1 MGIVSVDLN
10 NINLQSLTKYLRQ
23 TLVFMWNSALREKL
37 FFSCVGTKATPP
49 PPPPVAKFFFFSCVG
64 TKAPPSA
71 KMPWGYLSRKK
82 DTVFCKKVVKVKI

>member
-1 MGIVSVDLN
+1 MLGGFIAGWICGEHFNWRQACGAVLAQRASLSLN
-10 NINLQSLTKYLRQ
+10 S
-23 TLVFMWNSALREKL
+23 
-37 FFSCVGTKATPP
+37 
-49 PPPPVAKFFFFSCVG
+49 FFFSCVG